1 VISLAVR
8 DRIKY
13 TLRLRLFLFLIILV
27 ITILSGILI
36 ILFVSG
42 NITAGLKKS
51 EEFILN
57 EHAKIVK
64 NTDGLYDN
72 LAAEAVSFSRTLSL
86 RIESFM
92 REEDLKISDFN
103 DNPALLNELLSGQLH
118 QIILYLQK
126 SKSSGAFIILDAT
139 SNTRLPGSEYSK
151 AGVHL
156 TNMEPNIISSSSP
169 TIYVLRGNADLAYK
183 NFLPLHPQWRM
194 EFNTADAPYFSLPMD
209 KARENTSLSNLYYW
223 SEAFTFPK
231 TNDRIMICSVPLI
244 DSEGNVFGVC
254 GFDVSYMLFKLL
266 NTPDTT
272 MYNRI
277 FCLLSPVEDNMLKVV
292 HSLFSG
298 GYSTR
303 SFIDDRDLHFSA
315 GKKSLFTYENNEHT
329 FIGYHELLKLY
340 PENSAFADNEWALA
354 LMVPQEDINSY
365 VVKTNL
371 KFIYLSSLIMVLG
384 IIVSFVLSKFYIM
397 PISRGIEIIK
407 NNPKNIRK
415 TNIAEIDE
423 LIEFLSDRPESET
436 TDPNSI
442 ILNEFLNNIK
452 TLTPAERSVFNLYA
466 QQYTAK
472 EIAESLYLSINTI
485 KTHTKHLYSKLNIT
499 SKEELILYVEMLKE
513 SGKDI
518 SKVLNKQ

>member
-1 VISLAVR
+1 
-8 DRIKY
+8 
-13 TLRLRLFLFLIILV
+13 
-27 ITILSGILI
+27 
-36 ILFVSG
+36 
-42 NITAGLKKS
+42 
-51 EEFILN
+51 
-57 EHAKIVK
+57 
-64 NTDGLYDN
+64 
-72 LAAEAVSFSRTLSL
+72 
-86 RIESFM
+86 
-92 REEDLKISDFN
+92 
-103 DNPALLNELLSGQLH
+103 
-118 QIILYLQK
+118 
-126 SKSSGAFIILDAT
+126 
-139 SNTRLPGSEYSK
+139 
-151 AGVHL
+151 
-156 TNMEPNIISSSSP
+156 
-169 TIYVLRGNADLAYK
+169 
-183 NFLPLHPQWRM
+183 
-194 EFNTADAPYFSLPMD
+194 
-209 KARENTSLSNLYYW
+209 
-223 SEAFTFPK
+223 
-231 TNDRIMICSVPLI
+231 
-244 DSEGNVFGVC
+244 
-254 GFDVSYMLFKLL
+254 
-266 NTPDTT
+266 
-272 MYNRI
+272 
-277 FCLLSPVEDNMLKVV
+277 
-292 HSLFSG
+292 
-298 GYSTR
+298 
-303 SFIDDRDLHFSA
+303 
-315 GKKSLFTYENNEHT
+315 
-329 FIGYHELLKLY
+329 
-340 PENSAFADNEWALA
+340 LA

>member
-151 AGVHL
+151 AGVYL

-194 EFNTADAPYFSLPMD
+194 EFNTADAPYFSLPRD
-209 KARENTSLSNLYYW
+209 KARENTSLSNL
-223 SEAFTFPK
+223 
-231 TNDRIMICSVPLI
+231 
-244 DSEGNVFGVC
+244 
-254 GFDVSYMLFKLL
+254 
-266 NTPDTT
+266 
-272 MYNRI
+272 
-277 FCLLSPVEDNMLKVV
+277 
-292 HSLFSG
+292 
-298 GYSTR
+298 
-303 SFIDDRDLHFSA
+303 
-315 GKKSLFTYENNEHT
+315 
-329 FIGYHELLKLY
+329 
-340 PENSAFADNEWALA
+340 
-354 LMVPQEDINSY
+354 
-365 VVKTNL
+365 
-371 KFIYLSSLIMVLG
+371 
-384 IIVSFVLSKFYIM
+384 
-397 PISRGIEIIK
+397 
-407 NNPKNIRK
+407 
-415 TNIAEIDE
+415 
-423 LIEFLSDRPESET
+423 
-436 TDPNSI
+436 
-442 ILNEFLNNIK
+442 
-452 TLTPAERSVFNLYA
+452 
-466 QQYTAK
+466 
-472 EIAESLYLSINTI
+472 
-485 KTHTKHLYSKLNIT
+485 
-499 SKEELILYVEMLKE
+499 
-513 SGKDI
+513 
-518 SKVLNKQ
+518 